1 MAVTTAAVVGIATGV
16 ASTAKSFSDASKAKK
31 AQDAANKEAARLMGD
46 ARKRAETNYFEGL
59 QIPLDAYEKAFETTL
74 TADRQM
80 VEALQEGDTRA
91 LAAGAGRVG
100 ATAREGAEK
109 TRIAMG
115 QDLFNLDKTKAQSRE
130 NVKQQLI
137 GMDVGAA
144 KDAKAEAAYQEQL
157 RASRIQQGIA
167 GIGQVAGTIGANA
180 ALFSGKGA
188 VDPTQVANVGGG
200 GDAARNIQIQNP
212 TEGLG
217 AGGERLITDE
227 MIYGDQGGA
236 VELTNFTGSGG
247 NYGIG
252 GSSGFN
258 F

>member
-16 ASTAKSFSDASKAKK
+16 ASTAKSFSDAAKAKK
-31 AQDAANKEAARLMGD
+31 AQQKASDDAARLMAD
-46 ARKRAETNYFEGL
+46 ARKRAEKNEFEGL
-59 QIPLDAYEKAFETTL
+59 TVPTDAYEAAFETTL
-74 TADRQM
+74 AANKQQ
-80 VEALQEGDTRA
+80 VEALQEGDARA
-91 LAAGAGRVG
+91 LAAGVGRAG
-100 ATAREGAEK
+100 AAAQAGAEK

-115 QDLFNLDKTKAQSRE
+115 QDLFNVEKMKAQSRE
-130 NVKQQLI
+130 NIKQQLI

-157 RASRIQQGIA
+157 RAARIQQGIK
-167 GIGQVAGTIGANA
+167 GIGQVAGTIGSNA
-180 ALFSGKGA
+180 ALFSKK
-188 VDPTQVANVGGG
+188 
-200 GDAARNIQIQNP
+200 DAADATGDILDSVIQNP

-236 VELTNFTGSGG
+236 VELTNYVGGGG

>member
-16 ASTAKSFSDASKAKK
+16 ASTAKSFSDAAKAKK
-31 AQDAANKEAARLMGD
+31 AQEAANKEAARLMGD
-46 ARKRAETNYFEGL
+46 ARKRAETDYFEGL

-100 ATAREGAEK
+100 AAAREGAEK

-115 QDLFNLDKTKAQSRE
+115 QDLFNIDKMKAQSKE

-157 RASRIQQGIA
+157 RAQRIQQGIQ
-167 GIGQVAGTIGANA
+167 GIGQVAGTVGANA

-188 VDPTQVANVGGG
+188 VQTGQNLPAGDNMISSNEPLMSNDFNVVNNASQFAGSTNYNP
-200 GDAARNIQIQNP
+200 AAQ
-212 TEGLG
+212 TSFLFDDV
-217 AGGERLITDE
+217 L
-227 MIYGDQGGA
+227 QG
-236 VELTNFTGSGG
+236 FTTGG
-247 NYGIG
+247 N
-252 GSSGFN
+252 
-258 F
+258 

>member
-157 RASRIQQGIA
+157 RAARIQQGIQ
-167 GIGQVAGTIGANA
+167 GIGQVASTVGANA
-180 ALFSGKGA
+180 ALFSGAGA
-188 VDPTQVANVGGG
+188 VDPSQVPGGGG
-200 GDAARNIQIQNP
+200 GDGFRAMEIQNP

-227 MIYGDQGGA
+227 MIYGNQGGA

>member
-1 MAVTTAAVVGIATGV
+1 
-16 ASTAKSFSDASKAKK
+16 
-31 AQDAANKEAARLMGD
+31 MGD

-157 RASRIQQGIA
+157 RAAKIQQGIQ
-167 GIGQVAGTIGANA
+167 GIGQVAGTVGANA

-188 VDPTQVANVGGG
+188 VQTGQNLPVGDNIVSSNEPLMSNDFNTQAGNFAGS
-200 GDAARNIQIQNP
+200 QNYNP
-212 TEGLG
+212 AQQTSFLFDDV
-217 AGGERLITDE
+217 L
-227 MIYGDQGGA
+227 QGF
-236 VELTNFTGSGG
+236 TTGS
-247 NYGIG
+247 N
-252 GSSGFN
+252 
-258 F
+258 